1 MPPRTSDEVGPN
13 DDRELTDLLHSLQD
27 HRHRTVELLMQL
39 EQLVEHRLTE
49 DRKRCPDDA
58 QGNYEDKLTDRE
70 KSVAELLKKGMSNRM
85 IARSLAISEQTV
97 KNHLHS
103 VFHKLGVTDRTQ
115 AVIAL
120 IQGAETDA
128 PRH

>member
-1 MPPRTSDEVGPN
+1 MLPHSSDEADPSH
-13 DDRELTDLLHSLQD
+13 DRELMELLQSLRA
-27 HRHRTVELLMQL
+27 HRHKTVELLIQV
-39 EQLVEHRLTE
+39 EQLIAHRLAE
-49 DRKRCPDDA
+49 DRKKWPDCA
-58 QGNYEDKLTDRE
+58 RRNSGTKLTHRE
-70 KSVAELLKKGMSNRM
+70 ESVVELLGKGMSNRM

-120 IQGAETDA
+120 MHRADA
-128 PRH
+128 DTPRS